1 MSIVPD
7 TRIRERPEI
16 QHPNRIGVT
25 TTRADGIPKVKG
37 EFEYSSDMRMEGML
51 FGATLRSP
59 HPRADIWAIDTSA
72 ALAIPGVHAVL
83 THHDVPGRKTYGMEV
98 ADQPVLAINHVRFQ
112 GEPVAIVAADHPETA
127 RRAADAI
134 AVEYEVLE
142 PVTDAERAMDPAS
155 PELHPESP
163 EAPRLHGTGNV
174 LRHVRINHGDPDAQ
188 ADVVVSGEY
197 EVGMQDQ
204 AFLGPESGLAVPDGE
219 GGVDLYIAT
228 QWLHVDQDQV
238 AASLGLP
245 PEKVRLTL
253 GGVGGAFG
261 GREDLSMQI
270 HACMLALHTGR
281 PVRMS
286 YSREESFFG
295 HVHRHPCRMRYEH
308 GATRDGRLVYV
319 RTRIVLDGGAYAS
332 SSTAVC
338 ANAACFSC
346 GPYELP
352 NARVDAYVVYTNNPP
367 CGAMRGFGAVQ
378 VAFAHEAQM
387 DKLAAALGMDPVEL
401 RIRNAMAPGSRMPTG
416 QRIPVPAPVAEL
428 LERVRDMPLPA
439 DERELLPGGISNAT
453 HGEGVRRGVGYA
465 VAFKNVGFSEGF
477 DDYSTARVRLS
488 IEDGEPLVE
497 VHTAAAE
504 VGQGVVTV
512 QAQIA
517 RTELGVERVAVIDAD
532 TRVGSAGSSSASRQT
547 YVTGGAVKA
556 ACEAVR
562 ERLEALAAERGVAA
576 AASPDGVALAS
587 ATLEEGEAIEETVE
601 WRHRPTHPLD
611 ENGQGEAHVQ
621 YAFSAHRAVVD
632 VDTELGLVRVV
643 ELATAQEVGRAMN
656 PQALEGQIEGG
667 SAQGLGLALL
677 EEVQVRDGEVL
688 NASFMDYLLPTI
700 LDMPPMRIE
709 VLEHADPE
717 APYGLKGVG
726 EPPNISTP
734 PAIAAAL
741 RAAAGREL
749 PRIPVR
755 PEHIVGLDAGT
766 PTEAAFVARYGSV
779 FERSPWVARAAW
791 PRAPFAGVDELHSA
805 MVEAVRAAP
814 REDQLALIR
823 AHPELAGR
831 EAAAGELT
839 DASTRE
845 QASAGLDRLSASEL
859 ERWRAINREYFDR
872 FGFPLVVCVR
882 EHTKGSILAWAQE
895 RLDNDVDAEVEI
907 ALEEIAKIARLRL
920 EELGP

>member
-1 MSIVPD
+1 
-7 TRIRERPEI
+7 
-16 QHPNRIGVT
+16 
-25 TTRADGIPKVKG
+25 
-37 EFEYSSDMRMEGML
+37 
-51 FGATLRSP
+51 
-59 HPRADIWAIDTSA
+59 
-72 ALAIPGVHAVL
+72 
-83 THHDVPGRKTYGMEV
+83 MEV
-98 ADQPVLAINHVRFQ
+98 ADQPVLAVNHVRFQ

-127 RRAADAI
+127 RRAAAAI
-134 AVEYEVLE
+134 EVEYERLE
-142 PVTDAERAMDPAS
+142 PLTDAEKAMAPGA

-163 EAPRLHGTGNV
+163 ETPRAHGAGNV

-188 ADVVVSGEY
+188 AEVVVSGEY

-204 AFLGPESGLAVPDGE
+204 AFLGPESGLAIPDGE
-219 GGVDLYIAT
+219 GGIDLYIAT
-228 QWLHVDQDQV
+228 QWLHVDQRQV
-238 AASLGLP
+238 AEALGLP
-245 PEKVRLTL
+245 PQKVRLTL

-281 PVRMS
+281 PVKMA
-286 YSREESFFG
+286 YGREESFFG

-308 GATRDGRLVYV
+308 GATREGKLVYV
-319 RTRIVLDGGAYAS
+319 RARVVLDGGAYAS

-338 ANAACFSC
+338 ANAACFAC
-346 GPYELP
+346 GPYDVP
-352 NARVDAYVVYTNNPP
+352 NARIDSYVVYTNNPP

-387 DKLAAALGMDPVEL
+387 DKLAAVLGLDPVEL
-401 RIRNAMAPGSRMPTG
+401 RLRNAMAPGSRMPTG

-439 DERELLPGGISNAT
+439 ASDGVPGGISNAT
-453 HGEGVRRGVGYA
+453 RGEGVRRGVGYA

-488 IEDGEPLVE
+488 MDGGEPLVE

-504 VGQGVVTV
+504 VGQGIVTV

-517 RTELGVERVAVIDAD
+517 RTELGVERVVVVDAD

-562 ERLEALAAERGVAA
+562 EKLVALAAERGVAGEA
-576 AASPDGVALAS
+576 AAV
-587 ATLEEGEAIEETVE
+587 LEPGEALEETVE
-601 WRHRPTHPLD
+601 WRHKPTHPLD
-611 ENGQGEAHVQ
+611 ADGQGDAHVQ

-643 ELATAQEVGRAMN
+643 ELATAQEVGKAMN

-677 EEVQVRDGEVL
+677 EEIQLRDGEVL

-741 RAAAGREL
+741 RAATGREL
-749 PRIPVR
+749 RRIPVR
-755 PEHIVGLDAGT
+755 PEYIVGLGEEED
-766 PTEAAFVARYGSV
+766 FIARYGEV
-779 FERSPWVARAAW
+779 FEQSPWVARAASA
-791 PRAPFAGVDELHSA
+791 RAPFAGVDELHA
-805 MVEAVRAAP
+805 VMVAAVRAAP
-814 REDQLALIR
+814 REQQLELIR

-831 EAAAGELT
+831 EAMAGELT

-845 QASAGLDRLSASEL
+845 QASAGLNALSPGEL
-859 ERWRAINREYFDR
+859 ERWRELNRAYRER

-882 EHTKGSILAWAQE
+882 EHTKDSILAWAQE
-895 RLDNDVDAEVEI
+895 RLANEPEVEIEI

-920 EELGP
+920 EDLGA